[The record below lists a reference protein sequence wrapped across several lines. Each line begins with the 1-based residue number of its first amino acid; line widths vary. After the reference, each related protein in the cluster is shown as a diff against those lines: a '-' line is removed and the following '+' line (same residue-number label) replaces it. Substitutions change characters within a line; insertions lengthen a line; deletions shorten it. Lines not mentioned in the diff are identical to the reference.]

1 MRTRRTMMTTDDRRR
16 AVCIQEGESSC
27 YILAVNKETNRK
39 RSKSFAIRNVSF
51 ALSVLFKAIGTSDL
65 SRHKIQIKKKKKIIH
80 WKLGT
85 IVIVDILDSMLGP
98 LHIPYIDI
106 IYSINFVANEVYFNS
121 AFYSLSLSLSCET
134 IYSPFSSLHRFDY
147 ATTHIVR
154 EKNTRRRFNYHYSFL
169 HRPPSIVRPPSPQSP
184 KPKPNYS

>member
-1 MRTRRTMMTTDDRRR
+1 MTAAEPCVYRKGSLPVIFWQLIKKR
-16 AVCIQEGESSC
+16 IEKG
-27 YILAVNKETNRK
+27 VNPSQSETFPLPCLSFSK
-39 RSKSFAIRNVSF
+39 QLVHLTCHDIKSKS
-51 ALSVLFKAIGTSDL
+51 
-65 SRHKIQIKKKKKIIH
+65 KKKKIIH